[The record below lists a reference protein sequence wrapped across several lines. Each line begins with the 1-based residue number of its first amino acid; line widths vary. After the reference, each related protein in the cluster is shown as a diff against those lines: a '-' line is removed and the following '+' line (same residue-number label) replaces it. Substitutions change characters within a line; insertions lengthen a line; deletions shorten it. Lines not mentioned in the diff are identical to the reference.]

1 MDSTKGNLLTLL
13 TGGTQLKTRVQHP
26 EVHERRDRGSYY
38 WFFRYRLDEI
48 QPDGTVKT
56 TRPFKTL
63 GPSRDKAKPMSHKKA
78 CEERDKFMAEIN
90 AAPTKSEAAV
100 LAKDT
105 AKAAEPGDILFGP
118 LAELWKTDYVDR
130 IAAGRPLIAHTTKV
144 KYHWCLSHMLPRW
157 KDTRLKDF
165 KAKAIMD
172 WLQEECTSWHAM
184 CAIRNAM
191 SGVITKATEWEIIPR
206 SYANPIQWVKL
217 PKKWEVFEKRILSPE
232 QTAQV
237 MARLEEPNLL
247 ICETC
252 LDTGTRISEVTGLM
266 IKHVVLDKGIIRIEQ
281 RHCRGDIDVPKTAK
295 SKRTLTL
302 GGLTERY
309 KDWIEGLRRKGPND
323 WVFPQDEDLGAPR
336 WDSGVRKALKEAARS
351 IRADGAPKEDRGL
364 DFPGF
369 GPHSLRRANITWR
382 QEVGGSSIETSKIA
396 GHASTAITE
405 EYTLVGLNRQDD
417 LTRLIQEKRA
427 KAARTSKAV
436 SSQPPVP
443 DELAAQRERACT
455 ARAAR
460 KDRKVVEIKRKES
473 AA

>member
-1 MDSTKGNLLTLL
+1 
-13 TGGTQLKTRVQHP
+13 
-26 EVHERRDRGSYY
+26 
-38 WFFRYRLDEI
+38 
-48 QPDGTVKT
+48 
-56 TRPFKTL
+56 
-63 GPSRDKAKPMSHKKA
+63 
-78 CEERDKFMAEIN
+78 
-90 AAPTKSEAAV
+90 
-100 LAKDT
+100 
-105 AKAAEPGDILFGP
+105 
-118 LAELWKTDYVDR
+118 
-130 IAAGRPLIAHTTKV
+130 
-144 KYHWCLSHMLPRW
+144 
-157 KDTRLKDF
+157 
-165 KAKAIMD
+165 
-172 WLQEECTSWHAM
+172 M
-184 CAIRNAM
+184 CGLRNAM
-191 SGVITKATEWEIIPR
+191 SGVITKATDWEIIPR
-206 SYANPIQWVKL
+206 TFANPIQWVKL

-302 GGLTERY
+302 GGLTARY

-323 WVFPQDEDLGAPR
+323 WVFPQDEDLGSPR

-427 KAARTSKAV
+427 NAARTSKAV
-436 SSQPPVP
+436 ASQPPVS
-443 DELAAQRERACT
+443 DELAAQRERART
-455 ARAAR
+455 ARTAR
-460 KDRKVVEIKRKES
+460 KERKVVEIKSKET